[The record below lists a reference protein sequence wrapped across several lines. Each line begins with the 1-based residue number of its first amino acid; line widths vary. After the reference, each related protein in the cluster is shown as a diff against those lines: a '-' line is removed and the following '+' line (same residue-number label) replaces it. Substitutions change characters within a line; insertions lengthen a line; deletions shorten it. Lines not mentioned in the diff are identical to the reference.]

1 MLNCKQTTEVV
12 SKGLDR
18 NLSWPE
24 RFNLKLHLILCKHC
38 RNYSKHLG
46 FLHAF
51 CAEADRHIET
61 HDRGMSDASK
71 KRLEEAIK
79 KAQ

>member
-12 SKGLDR
+12 SKRLDR
-18 NLSWPE
+18 ELSWLQ
-24 RFNLKLHLILCKHC
+24 RFNLKLHLIICKHC
-38 RNYSKHLG
+38 RNYAKHLS

-51 CAEADRHIET
+51 SNKADEQIEKR
-61 HDRGMSDASK
+61 DQVLSNESK
-71 KRLEEAIK
+71 ERLQEAIK

>member
-12 SKGLDR
+12 SKRLDR
-18 NLSWPE
+18 ELSWLE
-24 RFNLKLHLILCKHC
+24 RFNLKLHLIICKHC
-38 RNYSKHLG
+38 RNYAKHLS

-51 CAEADRHIET
+51 SNKADQHIEQRDQALS
-61 HDRGMSDASK
+61 HECK
-71 KRLEEAIK
+71 ERLQEAIK